1 VRKVSVCLAGAF
13 GMLAPAAIAQEAE
26 EAAERGDIVVL
37 GTRTTRDATRSS
49 DRATDV
55 MSQSSRS
62 LEQDILRA
70 AGTYRLSD
78 ALDLVSG
85 SSQQNNRGGFAD
97 NFAIR
102 GFLST
107 ADGGGEY
114 YVDGFVANRGSAPAR
129 DPATIERIEI
139 LKGPAGAVFGDIDP
153 AGRVNMVSKTPR
165 FDAQASAMLQ

>member
-1 VRKVSVCLAGAF
+1 
-13 GMLAPAAIAQEAE
+13 
-26 EAAERGDIVVL
+26 
-37 GTRTTRDATRSS
+37 
-49 DRATDV
+49 

-78 ALDLVSG
+78 ALELVSG

-114 YVDGFVANRGSAPAR
+114 YTDGFIANRGSAPH
-129 DPATIERIEI
+129 
-139 LKGPAGAVFGDIDP
+139 G
-153 AGRVNMVSKTPR
+153 TPR
-165 FDAQASAMLQ
+165 RSSASRSSRALPVPSSAISIPPDGSIWSARRRVLHHRRRLRCTMARSTRVGSNWTRRGR

>member
-1 VRKVSVCLAGAF
+1 MPLRLRHTLGAIGMMAGS
-13 GMLAPAAIAQEAE
+13 PAVAQAVE
-26 EAAERGDIVVL
+26 EPAERNEIVVL
-37 GTRTTRDATRSS
+37 GTRTSRDATLSS
-49 DRATDV
+49 DRATEV

-78 ALDLVSG
+78 ALELVSG

-114 YVDGFVANRGSAPAR
+114 
-129 DPATIERIEI
+129 
-139 LKGPAGAVFGDIDP
+139 
-153 AGRVNMVSKTPR
+153 
-165 FDAQASAMLQ
+165 

>member
-1 VRKVSVCLAGAF
+1 MPRRLSRVVGVIGLMAGSSVQ
-13 GMLAPAAIAQEAE
+13 AQEAE
-26 EAAERGDIVVL
+26 DAAERDDIVVL
-37 GTRTTRDATRSS
+37 GTRTSRDATLSS
-49 DRATDV
+49 DRATEL

-62 LEQDILRA
+62 LEQDLLRA

-78 ALDLVSG
+78 ALELVSG

-114 YVDGFVANRGSAPAR
+114 YTDGFIANRGSAPAR

-139 LKGPAGAVFGDIDP
+139 LKGPA
-153 AGRVNMVSKTPR
+153 
-165 FDAQASAMLQ
+165 